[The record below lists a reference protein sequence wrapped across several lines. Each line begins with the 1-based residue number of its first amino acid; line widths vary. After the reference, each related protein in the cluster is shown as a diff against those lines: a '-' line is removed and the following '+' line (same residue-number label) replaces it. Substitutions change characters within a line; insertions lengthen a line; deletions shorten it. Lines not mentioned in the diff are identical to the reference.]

1 MSKIELNANLI
12 KKYHQELV
20 FNYSEYPTKN
30 NWDYKFN
37 DKEYK
42 DSLVDWIGK
51 NEDKPILFYVHTP
64 FCEQL
69 CYFCLCSKEITKNY
83 ENVKNYLYNYLFKE
97 IDLLFDFLK
106 KKKINLNVKE
116 IYFGGGSPTY
126 YNNEDFGKLVEKLK
140 SKFDFSKLGDFT
152 VEIDPRRVDEKK
164 LLYYHECGVNRLS
177 FGVQEFDLEVQKRI
191 NRVQPVELFNSL
203 LTDKVR
209 KTFNT
214 FNFDLLVGLPGQTT
228 DTINKTMD
236 KVISLKPPQIQP
248 MLLAYKPWVRKYQIR
263 MVNDGPLPDFLDRK
277 ELFKIVTSRLE
288 KAGYKRAGFETYV
301 LPNDPIDNAMKE
313 KKALFNSL
321 GVMKGEANN
330 FIAVGSSGQGVLGDD
345 YYSQNYYSLDL
356 YQKCLDENKL
366 PIYRGYKCT
375 PDDKI
380 RRHIMNDVRTYFKIN
395 YEEIKN
401 KFGIDFPNYFANDL
415 KHLSEHV
422 KDGLV
427 EINDKELLL
436 TEIGA
441 HFAPQVANVFDKFDP
456 INSTYQERLE
466 KIKEIQKIPS

>member
-1 MSKIELNANLI
+1 MSKIKLNADII

-30 NWDYKFN
+30 NWNYKFN

-42 DSLVDWIGK
+42 DSLVDWISK
-51 NEDKPILFYVHTP
+51 NKEKPILFYVHTP

-83 ENVKNYLYNYLFKE
+83 ESVKSYLYDYLFKE
-97 IDLLFDFLK
+97 IDLLFNFLNE
-106 KKKINLNVKE
+106 KKIKLNVKE

-126 YNNEDFGKLVEKLK
+126 YKNDEFKKLVEKLK
-140 SKFDFSKLGDFT
+140 SKFDFKNVGDFT
-152 VEIDPRRVDEKK
+152 VEIDPRRVDEEK
-164 LLYYHECGVNRLS
+164 LLFYNECGVNRLS

-191 NRVQPVELFNSL
+191 NRVQPVELFNNL
-203 LTDKVR
+203 LTKKVR
-209 KTFNT
+209 GTFNT

-228 DTINKTMD
+228 ETINNTMD

-277 ELFKIVTSRLE
+277 ELFNIVTSRLE

-301 LPNDPIDNAMKE
+301 LPDDPIDKAMKD

-330 FIAVGSSGQGVLGDD
+330 FIAIGSSGQGVLGDD

-356 YQKCLDENKL
+356 YKKSLDEDKL
-366 PIYRGYKCT
+366 PIYRGYKCSD
-375 PDDKI
+375 DDKI
-380 RRHIMNDVRTYFKIN
+380 RRHIMNDIRTYFKIN
-395 YEEIKN
+395 YNEIKK
-401 KFGIDFPNYFANDL
+401 KFNINFLDYFKKELNFLND
-415 KHLSEHV
+415 HT

-427 EINDKELLL
+427 KIDEKDLLVTDL
-436 TEIGA
+436 GA
-441 HFAPQVANVFDKFDP
+441 HFAPQIANVFDKFDP
-456 INSTYQERLE
+456 PTTSYDQRLK
-466 KIKEIQKIPS
+466 KIKEIQKNPS